1 MLNIFKIT
9 SFLEGVSYLLL
20 LFGGMPLKYIGG
32 NDVLVKALGM
42 PHGILF
48 MAYIVLALI
57 VSRKLKWS
65 LKMTLF
71 ALIAAVIPFGTF
83 YVNKKYLGSAV

>member
-20 LFGGMPLKYIGG
+20 LFAGMPLKYIGN

-57 VSRKLKWS
+57 ISRKLKWS
-65 LKMTLF
+65 VTTTLF

>member
-1 MLNIFKIT
+1 MLNIFKIS

-20 LFGGMPLKYIGG
+20 LFGGMPLKYLGN

-57 VSRKLKWS
+57 MSRKLKWS
-65 LKMTLF
+65 LKTTF
-71 ALIAAVIPFGTF
+71 ISLIVAVIPFGTF
-83 YVNKKYLGSAV
+83 YFNKKYL